1 MKRECSFWNKA
12 VGPLGYFIR
21 LVGLAVGIPVIVP
34 VKQPDWYILQHEQI
48 HFAIMQVA
56 ALQLTRQLAEV
67 SPSRL
72 TPGLIDR
79 VYWITRSHTDG
90 RHRDFDLDT
99 SGKFQPANLE
109 KWVSALERQM
119 EEVCGTGPDCRVRL
133 ASQ

>member
-67 SPSRL
+67 SPSRMAD
-72 TPGLIDR
+72 TGTSI
-79 VYWITRSHTDG
+79 WTRRGSSS
-90 RHRDFDLDT
+90 RRISR
-99 SGKFQPANLE
+99 SG
-109 KWVSALERQM
+109 
-119 EEVCGTGPDCRVRL
+119 
-133 ASQ
+133 